1 MNFILYLEH
10 FCENL
15 GHDIEK
21 ARAAAICTWATP
33 AKVERTIPL
42 SALGKILEMINS
54 RKEFGKEARLF
65 SSFLPALKG
74 GG

>member
-1 MNFILYLEH
+1 
-10 FCENL
+10 
-15 GHDIEK
+15 
-21 ARAAAICTWATP
+21 
-33 AKVERTIPL
+33 VERTIPL
-42 SALGKILEMINS
+42 SALEKYLAMINP